1 MLKVKFMNLL
11 EQKYRAPE
19 IYGDHWF
26 NSEPIILSANRGNI
40 FLINFWDATD
50 QNSLR
55 SLPYLKEW
63 FRRYLDYGLILI
75 GVHTPKFPFA
85 KEPAFVQ
92 KSIRQNEIKYPIV
105 LDNDIHVGNLFRARI
120 LPSSFLIDKSGFIRY
135 IQEGEG
141 SYHSFESVVQYLLAD
156 AGCHGEF
163 PEIMKPIREEDR
175 LGVNCYKSTPE
186 IFVGYQRGNIG
197 NTEGYFPQSI
207 HYYHDPH
214 YYLAGRLYLHGNWL
228 VNKYFVK
235 AENEIPGDAYM
246 IAQYQAKEVNV
257 VIKPEDENN
266 FKVLVLQD
274 GNYLTKEN
282 AGQDIFIDDAG
293 KSFLIIDSPKL
304 FNVVN
309 NSEFGEHILKLIPDS
324 NSFAF
329 YSMSFVSSPIIEF
342 ISGR

>member
-1 MLKVKFMNLL
+1 MNLL

-55 SLPYLKEW
+55 SLPYMKEW
-63 FRRYLDYGLILI
+63 FRRYSDYGLILI

-92 KSIRQNEIKYPIV
+92 RSISRNEIKYPII
-105 LDNDIHVGNLFRARI
+105 LDNDFLVGNLFRTRL
-120 LPSSFLIDKSGFIRY
+120 LPSCYLIDKSGFIRY

-141 SYHSFESVVQYLLAD
+141 SYHSLESAIQYLLAD
-156 AGCHGEF
+156 AGYRGEF
-163 PEIMKPIREEDR
+163 PEILKPIREEDKQ
-175 LGVNCYKSTPE
+175 GVHCYKSSPE

-207 HYYHDPH
+207 NYYHDPH
-214 YYLAGRLYLHGNWL
+214 YYLEGRVYLHGNWL

-235 AENEIPGDAYM
+235 AENEIPGEAYM

-257 VIKPEDENN
+257 VIKPEGENN
-266 FKVLVLQD
+266 FKVFVQQN
-274 GNYLTKEN
+274 GNYLSKQN
-282 AGQDIFIDDAG
+282 AGQDVFIDEAG
-293 KSFLIIDSPKL
+293 RSFLIIDNPKL
-304 FNVVN
+304 YNVVN
-309 NSEFGEHILKLIPDS
+309 NAEFGEHILKLIPDS

-329 YSMSFVSSPIIEF
+329 YSMSFVSSPITEF